1 MKFHVLKLNFDNGEL
16 VRLYSNEE
24 DINKEPI
31 EDCLYRVG
39 TANKWNTGFYMV
51 VGYENGKYTELL
63 GSYAHSDIRDI
74 AIFSKEVPTFMQD
87 IWENSIKGENIIQ

>member
-16 VRLYSNEE
+16 VRLYASEE
-24 DINKEPI
+24 DINKENI

-39 TANKWNTGFYMV
+39 TANKWSTGFYMV
-51 VGYENGKYTELL
+51 VGYEDNKYTELL

-74 AIFSKEVPTFMQD
+74 AIFSKEVPAFMQD
-87 IWENSIKGENIIQ
+87 IWDDSIKGENII